1 MFIPSAKSKISLIT
15 LLVIAI
21 ILFIWSFKSRVFI
34 EEKYFD
40 EKLASAQLMQ
50 EAEQVIREFR
60 LSQNI
65 FIDENNDPNKTALI
79 GEKETEITTDR
90 GSLEAKLTTLNPNFA
105 AVIVDYFKK
114 AKLKKGDLVD
124 VSLTAS
130 MPALNIAVMSAAK
143 VLDLDLVIISS
154 VGASMFGSTDPDFT
168 WLDIETLL
176 YDKGIF
182 PYKSIAASLG
192 GGRDLGR
199 GLSKVGRDLIIKA
212 IKRNNIQLVRES
224 SLEKNVE
231 EKMSLF
237 SNYSNNEI
245 KLYVNIGG
253 GLSSLGDAING
264 KLLSPGLHRYVSTKN
279 IPIKGTMFLF
289 AEKGVPIIHLLDIPK
304 IAEIYDLPI
313 APVPLPEP
321 GIGKV
326 FVEEHYSTTVAA
338 ISLAIMVILILIVIF
353 FDHKQQKFTEKE
365 INISNKD

>member
-1 MFIPSAKSKISLIT
+1 MFIPSAKSKLSLII
-15 LLVIAI
+15 LLFIAI
-21 ILFIWSFKSRVFI
+21 ILFIWSFKSRVFVK
-34 EEKYFD
+34 EKYFE
-40 EKLASAQLMQ
+40 EKLAAAKLMK
-50 EAEQVIREFR
+50 ESEEIIRKYR

-65 FIDENNDPNKTALI
+65 FIDEQNDPNKTALI

-90 GSLEAKLTTLNPNFA
+90 GSLLAKLTTLNPNFA

-114 AKLKKGDLVD
+114 AKLKKGDLVA
-124 VSLTAS
+124 VSCTGS

-154 VGASMFGSTDPDFT
+154 VGASMFGTTDPNFT
-168 WLDIETLL
+168 WLDVETLL
-176 YDKGIF
+176 YNNGIF

-199 GLSKVGRDLIIKA
+199 GLSKVGRDLIVKA
-212 IKRNNIQLVRES
+212 IKRNNVQLVREN
-224 SLEKNVE
+224 SLEKNIE

-237 SNYSNNEI
+237 SNYSNNKI

-264 KLLSPGLHRYVSTKN
+264 KLLSPGLHRYISTKN

-289 AEKGVPIIHLLDIPK
+289 AEKGIPIIHLLDVRK
-304 IAEIYDLPI
+304 LAERYNLPI

-321 GIGKV
+321 GTGSV

-338 ISLAIMVILILIVIF
+338 ISFAILVILTLIVIF
-353 FDHKQQKFTEKE
+353 FDHKQQKFTEEE